1 MTNTTDIADL
11 IPKLHSEARRLL
23 PRRLHGRLRPSDLAQ
38 STAQVL
44 LKAKISDIS
53 CLASWSRGVI
63 RNLIA
68 KALAREASLRNLHAE
83 IIASGTISRQCAIEG
98 SPASSTADDSFS
110 DMLRAARLDGTEK
123 TILQMYFVEC
133 ETMRS
138 IATTTGLPLSTLHN
152 RFRQALDQ
160 VREACDAGA
169 RPA

>member
-1 MTNTTDIADL
+1 
-11 IPKLHSEARRLL
+11 
-23 PRRLHGRLRPSDLAQ
+23 
-38 STAQVL
+38 
-44 LKAKISDIS
+44 
-53 CLASWSRGVI
+53 
-63 RNLIA
+63 
-68 KALAREASLRNLHAE
+68 
-83 IIASGTISRQCAIEG
+83 
-98 SPASSTADDSFS
+98 
-110 DMLRAARLDGTEK
+110 MLRAARLDGTEK